1 MCYYSGGCKISI
13 KGNNLNSVSK
23 PKLIVYENGTRIKK
37 EVKQL
42 NVKTFIVL
50 FTCNS

>member
-23 PKLIVYENGTRIKK
+23 PKLIVYKNETRIQK

-42 NVKTFIVL
+42 NVKKDI
-50 FTCNS
+50 FTYNS